1 MICQQCETRPA
12 TLHFTKIING
22 EKTEMHVCE
31 QCASENG
38 DTFSFSNQQG
48 LRDAQKQ
55 CARCQAM

>member
-38 DTFSFSNQQG
+38 DAFSFQISKVFQSITY
-48 LRDAQKQ
+48 
-55 CARCQAM
+55 